1 MLEESRLLNVQYFA
15 NKTIPVIQRLLVVSK
30 KFVVYLLI
38 SKLPVVVLSTKSSY
52 LKNILEIWESNKDII
67 KSAISDAVN
76 FKLLVLISIL
86 NFVPIEVPSFE
97 KVADLTKVSYII
109 IKKERKAVMF
119 VIDFNSCFHH
129 KMNTSCLYSILD
141 QTFTELLGVAVFI
154 S

>member
-1 MLEESRLLNVQYFA
+1 MLEQSRLLNVQYFA

-119 VIDFNSCFHH
+119 VIDFDSCFHY
-129 KMNTSCLYSILD
+129 KMNTCCLYSILD
-141 QTFTELLGVAVFI
+141 QTFAELLGVTVFI